1 MKKDLS
7 LSRPL
12 TEALRQ
18 WLESRSDYGTRLL
31 DGEPITRIDVIRIT
45 VITILS
51 AFGVLLFDTPL
62 LAAGVLLLCLSLAIA
77 IDMKQKGGRL

>member
-1 MKKDLS
+1 M
-7 LSRPL
+7 

-31 DGEPITRIDVIRIT
+31 DGEPITRIYVIRIT

-51 AFGVLLFDTPL
+51 AFSVLLLDTPL
-62 LAAGVLLLCLSLAIA
+62 LAVGMLLLCLSLAIA
-77 IDMKQKGGRL
+77 LDMKQKGGRL